1 MVENAAEATLV
12 RLDRSAL
19 DEAKSLLFHAYRHEP
34 TFQYLFDSNRA
45 GYDQRVRATLR
56 EGLELHFANG
66 QDAIGITEDDV
77 LVAVAFISCPG
88 SRIALADQFNW
99 RIKMM
104 LTAGLSSTRRF
115 IEYHDQVQAVLP
127 KDLHHHLPFIAV
139 HPKYQSQGYG
149 RMLINAVENIC
160 RESPGTCGIGLDT
173 GNERYL
179 SFYLKLG
186 FEKVGEVKIGNVVE
200 TVLFKRVN

>member
-19 DEAKSLLFHAYRHEP
+19 GEAKSLLFHAYRHEP

-77 LVAVAFISCPG
+77 LVAVAFAAQGLALRWLIS
-88 SRIALADQFNW
+88 
-99 RIKMM
+99 
-104 LTAGLSSTRRF
+104 LTG
-115 IEYHDQVQAVLP
+115 
-127 KDLHHHLPFIAV
+127 
-139 HPKYQSQGYG
+139 
-149 RMLINAVENIC
+149 
-160 RESPGTCGIGLDT
+160 ES
-173 GNERYL
+173 
-179 SFYLKLG
+179 K
-186 FEKVGEVKIGNVVE
+186 
-200 TVLFKRVN
+200 